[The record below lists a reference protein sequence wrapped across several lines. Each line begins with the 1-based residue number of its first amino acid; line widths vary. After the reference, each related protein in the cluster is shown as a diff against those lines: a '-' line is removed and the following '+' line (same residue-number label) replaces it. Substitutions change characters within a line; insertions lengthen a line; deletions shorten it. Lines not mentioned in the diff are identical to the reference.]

1 MLFWGNS
8 VRRVHGSALRT
19 ALKWDLQGVHSR
31 VAMKSWLWID
41 PVGWHVRPG
50 WGKLLILHSQPQRT
64 GRCWDLYCSLTR
76 VVTIVT
82 QGSSSS
88 WQLGHLC
95 PYCCRTARLES
106 VPPDISTSA
115 SPLRLLALAL
125 WSLLAVSAHWK
136 LLTVNT
142 KGMHAC
148 YWKKETTTRKTALG
162 KQWICSL
169 LNVHSF
175 HTQPG
180 ASY

>member
-106 VPPDISTSA
+106 VPPSWHFYFCFSSPPACFGFVVTFSRVSTLKIADSKHQ
-115 SPLRLLALAL
+115 R
-125 WSLLAVSAHWK
+125 
-136 LLTVNT
+136 
-142 KGMHAC
+142 HAC
-148 YWKKETTTRKTALG
+148 MLLKKRNNHKENSLG
-162 KQWICSL
+162 
-169 LNVHSF
+169 
-175 HTQPG
+175 
-180 ASY
+180 